1 MNDKALVLRRF
12 LLTMVLLAAVVLPM
26 SAGATLWC
34 GDNGVIRFSFVE
46 GDSLVSVLNVP
57 EAENGV
63 NFFNIYAW
71 LTDVDPVAQE
81 GEAFLNLGGAELK
94 LTISGDEVFILEQ
107 NFPVEALNLGNGLG
121 HVAAGFHP
129 ELSVSD
135 GKVFLVHWKVM
146 IQGKPENVRIGL
158 DRSGLISCDDLR
170 GCAKSEPPALYVGGP
185 SSRQTGVI
193 IGAGYVPSWI
203 NPVGEPDQTPVT
215 GKQSWRDVGVFSER

>member
-1 MNDKALVLRRF
+1 MNDIALALRRS
-12 LLTMVLLAAVVLPM
+12 LLAMALLAAVLLPM
-26 SAGATLWC
+26 SAEATLWC
-34 GDNGVIRFSFVE
+34 GENGVIRFSFVE
-46 GDSLVSVLNVP
+46 GDSLVTILNVP

-63 NFFNIYAW
+63 NFFHIYAW

-81 GEAFLNLGGAELK
+81 GEAFLKLGGAEVK
-94 LTISGDEVFILEQ
+94 LTIYGDEVFILEQ
-107 NFPVEALNLGNGLG
+107 NFPTEALNLGKDLG
-121 HVAAGFHP
+121 HAAAGFHP
-129 ELSVSD
+129 ELGISD
-135 GKVFLVHWKVM
+135 GKVLLVSWKVM

-185 SSRQTGVI
+185 SSRQSGVI

-215 GKQSWRDVGVFSER
+215 GKQSWRDVGIFSER